1 MAEAWPPQPR
11 LLGSRVNRIDASPK
25 TTGRARF
32 AGDVTRPGMIYGRIF
47 RSPHA
52 HARVLNIDLSA
63 ARKAPGV
70 RAVLAIASIGH
81 KVLYAGEEVAAV
93 AATTGQQAEDAV
105 QLITVDWDVLPHLA
119 TVQQAMRP
127 EAPKVFESGN
137 TRLGATEQA
146 GDIDEGFRPAR
157 YVVGG
162 EYSTQV
168 QTHACLETHGCLC
181 EWDGDR
187 LSAWVSTQAVHAT
200 RDALAAALH
209 IPPANVRV
217 ITDYVGGGFGSKLG
231 PDVQGLVCAQLARAA
246 RAPVRLM
253 LNRKEEHLATGNRPS
268 AFARLQAAAD
278 ADGAL
283 RAFEAETWGTGGAGA
298 GSHFVLPYLYVFP
311 NRRRTHADVFI
322 NAGRQRPMR
331 GSGAAQGCFITEV
344 VMDELADA
352 LRMDPVAFRLKNLP
366 PPGPGAMWE
375 RYFPLG
381 AERIGWALRH
391 PSGDTTPGPIKRG
404 LGCAASRGDGGGN
417 GTRARCEIHADGR
430 VVVRSGTQDLGTG
443 TRTLM
448 AVVAAETLGID
459 VDLVRVEIGDSTQPF
474 SGPSVRSATAASV
487 APAVRVTVGLAR
499 DQLFAYI
506 APALEAT
513 PDRLALEANR
523 LTVGHA
529 SGPGIT
535 HVLSWRDACRLIGPQ
550 PIAADG
556 AWEPGL
562 SGSGTSGVQFAEVE
576 VDIETGVTRVT
587 RVVCVQDCGLIVDRA
602 GAEAQCQGGIISGV
616 SYALMEERI
625 LDRNTAQL
633 VNPNLEFYLIAGQSD
648 VPVMDVIL
656 VDQPERGVIG
666 IADPPAIST
675 AAAIANAVR
684 NATGVTMRSL
694 PITPDKLLGEIERAR
709 GTN

>member
-11 LLGSRVNRIDASPK
+11 LLGTRVNRIDAPPK
-25 TTGRARF
+25 TTGRAKYS
-32 AGDVTRPGMIYGRIF
+32 ADVTRPGMIYGKIF

-52 HARVLNIDLSA
+52 HARVLNIEMGA
-63 ARKAPGV
+63 AQKAPGV
-70 RAVLAIASIGH
+70 RATMAVASIGQ
-81 KVLYAGEEVAAV
+81 KVLYAGEEVAAL
-93 AATTGQQAEDAV
+93 AATTEQQAEDAIR
-105 QLITVDWDVLPHLA
+105 LIKVEWDVLPHLA
-119 TVQQAMRP
+119 TVQQAMRA
-127 EAPKVFESGN
+127 EAPKVFEAGN
-137 TRLGATEQA
+137 TRIGATEEA
-146 GDIDEGFRPAR
+146 GNIDEGFRRAPH
-157 YVVGG
+157 VVGG
-162 EYSTQV
+162 VYSTQV
-168 QTHACLETHGCLC
+168 QSHVCLETHGCVC
-181 EWDGDR
+181 EWNGDR

-200 RDALAAALH
+200 RDEFAAALR
-209 IPPANVRV
+209 IPPSNVRV
-217 ITDYVGGGFGSKLG
+217 ITEYMGGGFGSKRG
-231 PDVQGLVCAQLARAA
+231 PDAQGLICAQLAKTA

-253 LNRKEEHLATGNRPS
+253 LDRKEEHLATGNRPS

-278 ADGAL
+278 GDGTL

-298 GSHFVLPYLYVFP
+298 GSHFVLPYLYIFP

-352 LRMDPVAFRLKNLP
+352 VRMDPVAFRLKNLP
-366 PPGPGAMWE
+366 SPGPGARWE
-375 RYFPLG
+375 QYFPIG
-381 AERIGWALRH
+381 AERIGWSRRH
-391 PSGDTTPGPIKRG
+391 PSGQTSPGPIKRG

-417 GTRARCEIHADGR
+417 GTRARCEIHANGR

-443 TRTLM
+443 TKTLM

-459 VDLVRVEIGDSTQPF
+459 VDLVRVEIGDSSQPF
-474 SGPSVRSATAASV
+474 SGPSIRSTTAASV
-487 APAVRVTVGLAR
+487 GPAVRVTAGLAR
-499 DQLFAYI
+499 DQLLSRI
-506 APALEAT
+506 APALGT
-513 PDRLALEANR
+513 TVDRLSLEPNR
-523 LTVGHA
+523 ISIRHA
-529 SGPGIT
+529 SATGVT

-550 PIAADG
+550 PVAADG
-556 AWEPGL
+556 EWEPGL

-576 VDIETGVTRVT
+576 VDIETGVTRVI
-587 RVVCVQDCGLIVDRA
+587 RVVCVQDCGLILDRK
-602 GAEAQCQGGIISGV
+602 GAEAQCHGGIISGV

-625 LDRNTAQL
+625 LDRNTAHM

-648 VPVMDVIL
+648 IPAMDVIL

-684 NATGVTMRSL
+684 NATGVTMRSIPL
-694 PITPDKLLGEIERAR
+694 TPDKLLGELERAR